1 MLLDGRASV
10 QFGGDRALWLRVSSI
25 CDRPAYD
32 GWIWLA
38 GYAIN
43 PTTGE
48 ALARR
53 EVFARIAGLQINPQL
68 PAGPSGTARQTTR
81 RRGV

>member
-25 CDRPAYD
+25 CDRPTYD

-53 EVFARIAGLQINPQL
+53 EVFARIAGLQIAPQHTD
-68 PAGPSGTARQTTR
+68 PPGTARQTTR

>member
-1 MLLDGRASV
+1 M

-25 CDRPAYD
+25 CDRPTYD

>member
-25 CDRPAYD
+25 CDRPAFD

-43 PTTGE
+43 PITRE

-53 EVFARIAGLQINPQL
+53 EVFARIAGLQINPQST
-68 PAGPSGTARQTTR
+68 GPPGTARQTTR

>member
-25 CDRPAYD
+25 SDRPAYD

-53 EVFARIAGLQINPQL
+53 EVFSRIAGLQINPQL

>member
-25 CDRPAYD
+25 GDRPAYD
-32 GWIWLA
+32 GWVWLT

-43 PTTGE
+43 PRTG
-48 ALARR
+48 AAMARR
-53 EVFARIAGLQINPQL
+53 EVFAQIAGLQINPIPAS
-68 PAGPSGTARQTTR
+68 PAGTVRQTR